1 MYCIGNLF
9 YTHIMEMLVEV
20 RTNPYRKCPPFTAPR
35 RLNHEVQ
42 VESFESK
49 SIAVSKDPTRLDF
62 KVSVDGV
69 NI

>member
-1 MYCIGNLF
+1 MSAVHSTPVLK
-9 YTHIMEMLVEV
+9 
-20 RTNPYRKCPPFTAPR
+20 PY
-35 RLNHEVQ
+35 EVQ

-49 SIAVSKDPTRLDF
+49 SIAVSKDTRLDF